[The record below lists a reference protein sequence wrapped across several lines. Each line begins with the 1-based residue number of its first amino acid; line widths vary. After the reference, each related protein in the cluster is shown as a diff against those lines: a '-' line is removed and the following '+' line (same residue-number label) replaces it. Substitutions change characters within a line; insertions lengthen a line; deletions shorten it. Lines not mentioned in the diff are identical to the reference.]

1 MQLYS
6 RHSSTCTVNC
16 LLPSCLLAIL
26 LLLLITAIH
35 PRRRCWVMDLRLEW
49 FALSKTHRI
58 LDEGRVQLTSFSRR
72 PLHSSVITTIIIGTS
87 FGASIKTRQS
97 SSSSSISCCSSVPDI
112 AYAIRSTKRELFCP
126 PIILHFFIFLH
137 LESKSNPS
145 DPSID
150 RHHSFVRSFACPSI
164 SPDQTRKTDSHSFKC
179 PFAGTCG
186 RSCPSRC
193 IHSIECQMMDRRR
206 RSNSSS
212 GAPWKQRRAAA
223 RSPKENAATGG
234 WSMAG
239 WADWMTGWL
248 TD

>member
-1 MQLYS
+1 MNK
-6 RHSSTCTVNC
+6 RH
-16 LLPSCLLAIL
+16 PIL
-26 LLLLITAIH
+26 EE
-35 PRRRCWVMDLRLEW
+35 RR
-49 FALSKTHRI
+49 F
-58 LDEGRVQLTSFSRR
+58 QLTSFSRR
-72 PLHSSVITTIIIGTS
+72 PLHSSVITTIIGTS

-97 SSSSSISCCSSVPDI
+97 SSSSSISCCSSVPDS
-112 AYAIRSTKRELFCP
+112 AYAIRGTKRELFCP
-126 PIILHFFIFLH
+126 PIIPHFFILLH

-164 SPDQTRKTDSHSFKC
+164 RPDQTRKTDSHSFKC

-212 GAPWKQRRAAA
+212 GAPWKQRCR
-223 RSPKENAATGG
+223 REEPKRECRYWGFVDG
-234 WSMAG
+234 RLG
-239 WADWMTGWL
+239 
-248 TD
+248 